1 MSKRRLR
8 KIKWLAQRS
17 MNWKLVAFIFEFR
30 SDQSKVQNLQYLL
43 ASIFISLFFPLV
55 SFNLE
60 PYLSYVA
67 FYDFAFCF
75 MSTGQFAVAHPSVW
89 SYLIFCPTSPLWSH
103 SGWVYWARIPVVHSA
118 LGRDLSC
125 AFWAGMPWELLD
137 PSQSLLSGGLVLTLS
152 WYWDVYIHHSSL
164 GSCCFQVSVLLLHRR
179 CFSLFVAKNIS

>member
-103 SGWVYWARIPVVHSA
+103 SGW
-118 LGRDLSC
+118 
-125 AFWAGMPWELLD
+125 AFWAGIRLSVLGKDSGSALCTGQRFELCILGRNAMGAAG
-137 PSQSLLSGGLVLTLS
+137 SFTELAVRRTGAHFVLILRCL
-152 WYWDVYIHHSSL
+152 HSS
-164 GSCCFQVSVLLLHRR
+164 F
-179 CFSLFVAKNIS
+179 ITW